1 MDWDVVRVTF
11 WLSGVEFWVWVWVW
25 VVVWIWNWV
34 TLGLSVGAKV

>member
-11 WLSGVEFWVWVWVW
+11 WLFGVEFWVWVWVW
-25 VVVWIWNWV
+25 VVVWVWNWV

>member
-11 WLSGVEFWVWVWVW
+11 WLSGVEFWVWVWV
-25 VVVWIWNWV
+25 VVWVWNWV

>member
-25 VVVWIWNWV
+25 VVVWVWNWV